1 VGDKHTDEELPERE
15 ATAGRPQSLIHLAGA
30 PGGAGENR
38 PLRLGWLARDGLFDD
53 AHDQHEHST
62 ADASAGDLFND

>member
-1 VGDKHTDEELPERE
+1 MRTKSFRE
-15 ATAGRPQSLIHLAGA
+15 GSDRRTTSKFDTPRRR

-38 PLRLGWLARDGLFDD
+38 PLRLGRLARDGLFDD

-62 ADASAGDLFND
+62 ADASASDLFND